1 MQGIGRLTNVS
12 RPSVADGAAPV
23 PPAPEVVSA
32 PSSVDA
38 VDVAPSK
45 PEPQVVETPPPAAA
59 SSTASPAAAKV
70 ATLRASDRADGLA
83 KHLDTLMQSP
93 AFARL
98 HEGVQNLAL
107 DVLAYIERAEQ
118 QSVRDATRFILAER
132 GLQTEADGRDH
143 VTRIATLEGFASIEA
158 PAQKKLLLAMCG
170 GGTPHVLLT
179 MLSEKK
185 LAALPADGQAA
196 TLAQLARDLPLPTRL
211 EEPERL
217 SIEGKPVYDY
227 GETPYVV
234 PTPDGRQARVTGH
247 AYGVTLG
254 EKVIPVVV
262 PATDPPAQGA
272 RFPALLE
279 VVRALR
285 VLPEEL
291 REGVEAVTVCPVRK
305 ASKNGLDGGALA
317 DSGAGGVPGMI
328 RFFASA
334 DLDQGVIDAT
344 MVHEAG
350 HIRTNAEWGREG
362 RTFSDA
368 TPTPGWAAWKTAMD
382 ADGIAASGYARVAPT
397 EDFSETLRAAFLF
410 RGTPLEGALRD
421 LMPHR
426 VALVDQLVPS
436 WAPQA

>member
-12 RPSVADGAAPV
+12 RTLVADGSVPA
-23 PPAPEVVSA
+23 PPAPEAVSG

-38 VDVAPSK
+38 VEVTPSAPK
-45 PEPQVVETPPPAAA
+45 PQIVETAPQPAA
-59 SSTASPAAAKV
+59 TPPTSPVAAKAAA
-70 ATLRASDRADGLA
+70 LRASDRGDALA
-83 KHLDTLMQSP
+83 KHLDALTQSP
-93 AFARL
+93 VFNRL
-98 HEGVQNLAL
+98 DEGVQGLAL
-107 DVLAYIERAEQ
+107 DVLAYIDKAEQ
-118 QSVRDATRFILAER
+118 QSVRDATRYILAER
-132 GLQTEADGRDH
+132 GVQTEADGRDH
-143 VTRIATLEGFASIEA
+143 VTRVATLEGFASLDV
-158 PAQKKLLLAMCG
+158 PAQKKLLLAACG

-185 LAALPADGQAA
+185 LPSLPADAQAA
-196 TLAQLARDLPLPTRL
+196 TLQQLARDLPLPTRL

-254 EKVIPVVV
+254 DKVVPVVV
-262 PATDPPAQGA
+262 PATDPPAQGT

-317 DSGAGGVPGMI
+317 DSGAGGVAGMI

-334 DLDQGVIDAT
+334 DWDQGVIDAT

-350 HIRTNAEWGREG
+350 HVRTNAQWGREG
-362 RTFSDA
+362 RTFADA
-368 TPTPGWAAWKTAMD
+368 TPTPGWSAWKTAME

-410 RGTPLEGALRD
+410 RGTPLEGELRA

-426 VALVDQLVPS
+426 VALIDQLVPS
-436 WAPQA
+436 WAPKG